1 MIVMNVAGLRRTS
14 GFVRTD
20 ACCRVALNALFSY
33 SSMALVAEM
42 SAYIIYAVHVMR
54 DALRGALLSLRKEV

>member
-1 MIVMNVAGLRRTS
+1 MNVAGLRRAS
-14 GFVRTD
+14 GFVRAD
-20 ACCRVALNALFSY
+20 VCCKVVLNALFFY

-54 DALRGALLSLRKEV
+54 DALRVALLSLRKEV

>member
-1 MIVMNVAGLRRTS
+1 MIVMNVASLRKAS
-14 GFVRTD
+14 DFVGTA
-20 ACCRVALNALFSY
+20 ACCRVALNALSSY

>member
-1 MIVMNVAGLRRTS
+1 MNAMNVPGLRKVS

-42 SAYIIYAVHVMR
+42 SAYIIYAVLVTR
-54 DALRGALLSLRKEV
+54 DALRGALLRPRKEV

>member
-1 MIVMNVAGLRRTS
+1 MIVMNVPSLRRVS
-14 GFVRTD
+14 GIVRAD

>member
-1 MIVMNVAGLRRTS
+1 MNAMIVPSLRKGS

-42 SAYIIYAVHVMR
+42 SAYIIYVVLVMR
-54 DALRGALLSLRKEV
+54 DALRGALLRPRKEV